1 MTHET
6 NPFPVKTKDG
16 GEILAVSA
24 ERTMIGVIFTDTEG
38 KQWIRNSPRTAVE
51 PLEEVE
57 LDDEPEAEGPS
68 EEQMAAAEAKVAE
81 QPTAPEAEAP
91 SEEEPTSEGETE

>member
-57 LDDEPEAEGPS
+57 LDDEGTVTEAPE
-68 EEQMAAAEAKVAE
+68 
-81 QPTAPEAEAP
+81 PEAEAEEP
-91 SEEEPTSEGETE
+91 TAEPESEAASEEEPTSEGETE